1 MTQAQ
6 AQAPDQQAARE
17 SAAAQGQRMVR
28 LLEERGYLA
37 EILGTDR
44 TTVERFRTVM
54 LSALTGSP
62 KLLAADQ
69 ASLVQAMR
77 EAAMWGL
84 EPDGVDAVIVPF
96 WNSRNSRYEADF
108 QPTARGYVTVLYRS
122 PRVAFVDADVVYEG
136 DAFEYEKGETP
147 RLYHRPNVFGDRGK
161 RLGAYAVV
169 RLDSGYVRPVVLNE
183 QQIEQRRKV
192 SRESEK
198 GAWAE
203 WADEMARKTAL
214 RSIMSLV
221 PIARG
226 VKAALAAE
234 SAKYDS
240 LPAPEPVAQLAA
252 PSRPAPALEA
262 ARSAFL
268 GLPEPA
274 SQEDHDEWSA
284 SSTAATSPTSP
295 TRATSRAR
303 RTPTSQSQSGVTGTS
318 ERRSTNAISDGAA
331 TEASTDTGTSGSGVP
346 TAESEPSTESSWS
359 RSSGASFDQE
369 RPSTTGTAFART
381 TARPT
386 SSSGSGPS
394 TTGFGRPTSSAPTAG
409 SPTTTRTA
417 PSAALDPEAPTDTA
431 PEPDAPRQA
440 EDGAVREVCGAESDP
455 ALGDVLVCS
464 LDPGHLDD
472 PKAPSV
478 HRDASGSTFPAP
490 RKGGAR

>member
-1 MTQAQ
+1 MTAQ
-6 AQAPDQQAARE
+6 ATAPDQAAARE

-37 EILGTDR
+37 EILGSDR

-54 LSALTGSP
+54 LSALTSSP

-77 EAAMWGL
+77 ESAMWGL

-96 WNSRNSRYEADF
+96 WSSRNSRYEADF

-136 DAFEYEKGETP
+136 DVFEYEKGETP
-147 RLYHRPNVFGDRGK
+147 RLYHKPNVFGARGK

-183 QQIEQRRKV
+183 AQIEQRRKV

-234 SAKYDS
+234 SEKYAA
-240 LPAPEPVAQLAA
+240 LGAPEAVAQIAAPTQAPAQLAA
-252 PSRPAPALEA
+252 VAS
-262 ARSAFL
+262 ARGAFL
-268 GLPEPA
+268 GLPEGDPVEPKPETKASRRQKAAPA
-274 SQEDHDEWSA
+274 QD
-284 SSTAATSPTSP
+284 
-295 TRATSRAR
+295 
-303 RTPTSQSQSGVTGTS
+303 
-318 ERRSTNAISDGAA
+318 
-331 TEASTDTGTSGSGVP
+331 
-346 TAESEPSTESSWS
+346 
-359 RSSGASFDQE
+359 
-369 RPSTTGTAFART
+369 
-381 TARPT
+381 
-386 SSSGSGPS
+386 
-394 TTGFGRPTSSAPTAG
+394 APQQ
-409 SPTTTRTA
+409 
-417 PSAALDPEAPTDTA
+417 A
-431 PEPDAPRQA
+431 PEPSAEPDAAPEA
-440 EDGAVREVCGAESDP
+440 EEAVATALCDSTSPYEGSAPCVKPAGHKGNHASSEKESW
-455 ALGDVLVCS
+455 
-464 LDPGHLDD
+464 
-472 PKAPSV
+472 
-478 HRDASGSTFPAP
+478 
-490 RKGGAR
+490 